1 MTSKNI
7 LNLNGLFTPTY
18 VGFDRLFDEML
29 KLQETS
35 SRLSTK
41 PRPAYPPYN
50 LIKDGETYTIEMAVA
65 GLTDKDIDIVLEER
79 VLTISYEKTE
89 EVVENLIHQG
99 LSHRSFKKSF
109 NLADD
114 IEIKKATLKN
124 GLLSVVMER
133 IIPEEK
139 KPIQIKI
146 SK

>member
-18 VGFDRLFDEML
+18 VGFDRLFEEML
-29 KLQETS
+29 KLQ
-35 SRLSTK
+35 SRGKSV
-41 PRPAYPPYN
+41 PQYPPYN
-50 LIKDGETYTIEMAVA
+50 LIKDGETYTIEMAMA

-79 VLTISYEKTE
+79 VLTISYDKSE
-89 EVVENLIHQG
+89 ETRENLVHQG
-99 LSHRSFKKSF
+99 LAQRSFKKSF

-133 IIPEEK
+133 VIPDEK
-139 KPIQIKI
+139 KPVKIKI

>member
-29 KLQETS
+29 KLQ
-35 SRLSTK
+35 SRGKSV
-41 PRPAYPPYN
+41 PQYPPYN
-50 LIKDGETYTIEMAVA
+50 LIKDGETYTIEMAMA

-89 EVVENLIHQG
+89 DTVENLIHQG

-133 IIPEEK
+133 IIPDEK

>member
-18 VGFDRLFDEML
+18 VGFDRLFEEML
-29 KLQETS
+29 KLQ
-35 SRLSTK
+35 SRGKSV
-41 PRPAYPPYN
+41 PQYPPYN
-50 LIKDGETYTIEMAVA
+50 LIKDGETYTIEMAMA

-79 VLTISYEKTE
+79 VLTISYDKTE
-89 EVVENLIHQG
+89 ETRENLVHQG
-99 LSHRSFKKSF
+99 LAQRSFKKSF

-133 IIPEEK
+133 IIPDEK
-139 KPIQIKI
+139 KPVKIKI

>member
-29 KLQETS
+29 KLQ
-35 SRLSTK
+35 SRGKSV
-41 PRPAYPPYN
+41 PQYPPYN
-50 LIKDGETYTIEMAVA
+50 LIKDGENYTIEMAMA
-65 GLTDKDIDIVLEER
+65 GLTDKDIDIVLEDR
-79 VLTISYEKTE
+79 TLTISYERSN
-89 EVVENLIHQG
+89 EVNEKVIHQG
-99 LSHRSFKKSF
+99 LAQRSFKKSF

-124 GLLSVVMER
+124 GLLFIEMER
-133 IIPEEK
+133 IIPDEK